1 MWNARSV
8 NDLHAPSFRP
18 LIIAHRG
25 SHEFEPEHSL
35 AAYLRAVEEGADGI
49 ECDVRLTTDGTLVC
63 MHDRRIDRTSNGD
76 GTVSAMRLHDLL
88 KYDFSEPEESLGA
101 VTPALDER
109 RTVLTLRVLLA
120 AMLDSSPT
128 MSFSIETKHPTRF
141 GRYVELELLEELRYF
156 GLIRSGRH
164 EARVRVMS
172 FSSSA
177 IKRVAAL
184 EPGIATV
191 YLMARIPPWRRSG
204 TLPGSAHIAGVSV
217 DALLKRPGFVSAVQA
232 LDGEVHVWTVNDP
245 EQVAQCLDLGV
256 DAIITDRPGM
266 VREQMRVHP

>member
-1 MWNARSV
+1 MGSDSQSRTQ
-8 NDLHAPSFRP
+8 P
-18 LIIAHRG
+18 LVIAHRG

-35 AAYLRAVEEGADGI
+35 AAYLRAVDEGADGI

-88 KYDFSEPEESLGA
+88 KYDFSEPEEDLAS

-120 AMLDSSPT
+120 AMLDSSST
-128 MSFSIETKHPTRF
+128 MSFSIETKHPNRF

-156 GLIRSGRH
+156 GLVRSSPRD
-164 EARVRVMS
+164 ARVRVMS

-177 IKRVAAL
+177 IKRVAAH
-184 EPGIATV
+184 EPGVPTV
-191 YLMARIPPWRRSG
+191 YLMRRIPPWRQTG
-204 TLPGSAHIAGVSV
+204 ALPGSAHIAGISIE
-217 DALLKRPGFVSAVQA
+217 ALLKRPQFVSAVQG
-232 LDGEVHVWTVNDP
+232 LHGQVHVWTVNDA
-245 EQVAQCLDLGV
+245 EQVTACLSLGV

-266 VREQMRVHP
+266 VRAQMLVHP

>member
-1 MWNARSV
+1 MGWDSRSR
-8 NDLHAPSFRP
+8 NRP

-35 AAYLRAVEEGADGI
+35 AAYLRAASEGADGI

-63 MHDRRIDRTSNGD
+63 VHDRRIDRTSNGG

-88 KYDFSEPEESLGA
+88 KYDFSEPELDLAA

-120 AMLDSSPT
+120 AMLDSSST

-141 GRYVELELLEELRYF
+141 GSYVEIELLEELRYF
-156 GLIRSGRH
+156 GLVRPALADS
-164 EARVRVMS
+164 RVRVMS
-172 FSSSA
+172 FSSAA

-184 EPGIATV
+184 EPTVPTV
-191 YLMARIPPWRRSG
+191 YLMRRIPPWRQAG
-204 TLPGSAHIAGVSV
+204 TLPGAAQIAGISV
-217 DALLKRPGFVSAVQA
+217 QALLARPEFVSAVQA
-232 LDGEVHVWTVNDP
+232 LDRQVHVWTVNDP
-245 EQVAQCLDLGV
+245 EQVRSCLELGV
-256 DAIITDRPGM
+256 DAIISDRPGM
-266 VREQMRVHP
+266 VREQLQLHP

>member
-1 MWNARSV
+1 MGSELLSRK
-8 NDLHAPSFRP
+8 RP

-35 AAYLRAVEEGADGI
+35 AAYLRAVDEGADGI

-63 MHDRRIDRTSNGD
+63 VHDRRIDRTSSGD

-88 KYDFSEPEESLGA
+88 KYDFSESEPELAS
-101 VTPALDER
+101 VSPALDER

-120 AMLDSSPT
+120 AMLDASST

-156 GLIRSGRH
+156 GLIRSARMD
-164 EARVRVMS
+164 ARVRVMS

-184 EPGIATV
+184 EPEIPTV
-191 YLMARIPPWRRSG
+191 YLMRRIPPWRRAG
-204 TLPGSAHIAGVSV
+204 ALPGSAHIAGISV
-217 DALLKRPGFVSAVQA
+217 DALLNRPEFVSAVHA
-232 LDGEVHVWTVNDP
+232 LHGQVHVWTVNDP
-245 EQVAQCLDLGV
+245 DQVARCLALGV
-256 DAIITDRPGM
+256 DAIISDRPGM
-266 VREQMRVHP
+266 VRAQIQAHP